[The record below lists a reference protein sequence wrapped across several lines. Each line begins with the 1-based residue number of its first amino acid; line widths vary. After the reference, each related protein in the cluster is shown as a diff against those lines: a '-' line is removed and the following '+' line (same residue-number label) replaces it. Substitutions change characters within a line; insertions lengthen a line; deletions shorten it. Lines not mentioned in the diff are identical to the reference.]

1 MSSMSEIEKQRLARR
16 KGDIIR
22 ILREDYL
29 SRMTAVGGLIGA
41 LDMLGE
47 SISNESLQFDLT
59 YLAQQG
65 YIQIW
70 RVRDLPGF
78 RADRLNNIG
87 PADQIRFAKLQPRG
101 LQLLDGNA
109 PEDPQVK
116 F

>member
-1 MSSMSEIEKQRLARR
+1 MSMFEIEKQRLARR

-22 ILREDYL
+22 ILQEDYR
-29 SRMTAVGGLIGA
+29 SRMTSVGSLLGA

-47 SISNESLQFDLT
+47 PVDPKSLQFDLI
-59 YLAQQG
+59 YLSQQG
-65 YIQIW
+65 YILTW
-70 RVRDLPGF
+70 CVRDMPGF
-78 RADRLNNIG
+78 RQDRASVG
-87 PADQIRFAKLQPRG
+87 SPDEIRFAKLTPRG